1 MVEKMKSIV
10 FLGGA
15 RKIGNSSI
23 GINIGNDLILL
34 DYGASPSNRTPPE
47 LPARIDPLRV
57 LGVVITHAHIDH
69 SGAVPWLFR
78 TAHRPPTI
86 ATPLTL
92 ELSDLLIRDMIKLS
106 GKYLPFGV
114 AELQLMMSSSIP
126 LKYYSPIKLHDNCT
140 ITLYN
145 AGHIPGSASVVVE
158 IDGKKI
164 WYTSDINLTDAWLT
178 TAADIVSDAD
188 IVIMEATYSYK
199 DHPDRRTQEKL
210 LVETAKKITK
220 EYGGTCLIPAFSVGR
235 SQEVLITLMAY
246 NFPGPVILDGMSQIA
261 TNIMLAHPEF
271 ISNWHALKRA
281 SERAKWMRS
290 KKERKKYVK
299 KPSAI
304 VAPAGML
311 LGGWSRWYLEK
322 IFNNEKNAILF
333 VSYQV
338 PGTLGYKVLNK
349 RVISYDGKE
358 IPVNAHVD
366 YFDLSSHAGK
376 TQLKQVL
383 SKLESPEKVFLVHG
397 EEPYMLKFAEEIREE
412 MGLNIIVPRVG
423 ETYLL

>member
-1 MVEKMKSIV
+1 MRSIV

-23 GINIGNDLILL
+23 GISTGNDLILL
-34 DYGASPSNRTPPE
+34 DYGASPSHRTPPE
-47 LPARIDPLRV
+47 LPMRINPLRV
-57 LGVVITHAHIDH
+57 LGVIISHAHIDH

-78 TAHRPPTI
+78 GAHKPPVI

-114 AELQLMMSSSIP
+114 SELQQMMSSSIP
-126 LKYYSPIKLHDNCT
+126 LKYNSPIKLGDECT
-140 ITLYN
+140 ITLLN

-158 IDGKKI
+158 IGGKKI

-178 TAADIVSDAD
+178 VGADIVSDAD
-188 IVIMEATYSYK
+188 IVIMESTYSYK
-199 DHPDRRTQEKL
+199 DHPERKSQEKL
-210 LVETAKKITK
+210 LVETAEKITR

-246 NFPGPVILDGMSQIA
+246 GFSSPVVLDGMSQIA
-261 TNIMLAHPEF
+261 TNIMLAHPEL
-271 ISNWHALKRA
+271 ITNWHALKRA
-281 SERAKWMRS
+281 SERAKWMRT

-311 LGGWSRWYLEK
+311 LGGWSRWYLER
-322 IFNNEKNAILF
+322 IFSNENNAILF

-338 PGTLGYKVLNK
+338 PGTLGYKVLNE

-358 IPVNAHVD
+358 IPVTAHVR

-376 TQLKQVL
+376 TQLKQIL
-383 SKLESPEKVFLVHG
+383 SKLESPERIFLVHG
-397 EEPYMLKFAEEIREE
+397 EEPHMINFAEEIREE
-412 MGLNIIVPRVG
+412 FGFNVIVPKIG
-423 ETYLL
+423 ETYSL